1 MVMADLD
8 GSRSSQSVISRASI
22 MARCLASMSPLAIFI
37 ITILAPL
44 SCAGPSPAS
53 QGLETRTRR
62 EETLFSGPDIT
73 EIVDLHNYLRFR
85 HGSSNM
91 GYMVRMCFFLN
102 VPYVGAYNCV
112 CSLACI

>member
-8 GSRSSQSVISRASI
+8 GSRSSPSVISRASI
-22 MARCLASMSPLAIFI
+22 MSRCLASMSPLAIFI

-53 QGLETRTRR
+53 QGLEGRTLEGRTRR

-102 VPYVGAYNCV
+102 VRTHRAICRG
-112 CSLACI
+112 L